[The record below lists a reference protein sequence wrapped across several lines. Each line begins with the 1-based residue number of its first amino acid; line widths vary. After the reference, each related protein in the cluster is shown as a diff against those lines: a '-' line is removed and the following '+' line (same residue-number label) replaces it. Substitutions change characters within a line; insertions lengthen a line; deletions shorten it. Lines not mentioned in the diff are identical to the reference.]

1 MADGR
6 GHLAS
11 EARATPGRVC
21 LRRDQQGV
29 RMPRRGRRPVRRR
42 PQDRTEELAG
52 IQRAMDGAARTL
64 LAGRSAD
71 QLRSELYDRELLLEE
86 ADRAAQLDPNP
97 ANLARFRS
105 ARTQV
110 EVAKRAVR
118 LAQQET

>member
-1 MADGR
+1 
-6 GHLAS
+6 
-11 EARATPGRVC
+11 
-21 LRRDQQGV
+21 
-29 RMPRRGRRPVRRR
+29 
-42 PQDRTEELAG
+42 
-52 IQRAMDGAARTL
+52 MDGAARTL

-118 LAQQET
+118 LAQQEMPQSS